1 MSISRVRRRVAI
13 DGARRWWL
21 GLALAAACRAAGPPA
36 EPPAPLVYEEGVASW
51 YGPGF
56 DGWATASGE
65 PFDARALTA
74 AHPRLPFGTRVR
86 VINTD
91 NQREVV
97 VRINDRGPF
106 TRGRIIDVS
115 QAAAEALGFLRAG
128 TASVRLILER

>member
-1 MSISRVRRRVAI
+1 MTPGSGVTSNARIS
-13 DGARRWWL
+13 G
-21 GLALAAACRAAGPPA
+21 CRGGGPAP
-36 EPPAPLVYEEGVASW
+36 EPPAPAIYEEGTASW

-56 DGWATASGE
+56 DGRPTASGE
-65 PFDARALTA
+65 PFSARALTA

-86 VINTD
+86 VINVE

-115 QAAAEALGFLRAG
+115 QAAAEALDFVRAG